1 MKKIDLKNLS
11 PADFEG
17 FVLKLGWKPYR
28 AGQIMSWLYQKAVTE
43 IDSMTN
49 LSFSLREE
57 LKKVA
62 SLSSLRPSQVLK
74 SEDDTK
80 KYLFPLEDGGVIESV
95 LIPPP
100 LEKPCAE
107 ARGKIKNSYTF
118 SHGVN
123 PIRKFS
129 NGINVPCESLL
140 TGFTLCISTQLGC
153 ALKCR
158 FCYTGKRGLVRNL
171 TTAEIVGQGGAVL
184 THSGGTGTIKN
195 IVLMGMGEPLSN
207 YENTVKALEI
217 IFHPQ
222 GFDFSHRR
230 VTLSSAGLIPEIK
243 RLGKESPVNLAISL
257 NAADHETRSFLM
269 PINRRHPLKELLAVL
284 RDYPLPHRK
293 RITFEYILI
302 DGVNDALRD
311 AEKLVDLL
319 RPLRCK
325 INLIPFNEHPGVAF
339 KRPAQ
344 EKIAAFRDFLVSH
357 GYTTIVRESRGNDI
371 LAACG
376 QLGGTHG

>member
-1 MKKIDLKNLS
+1 MKEIDLKNLN
-11 PADFEG
+11 PADLER
-17 FVLKLGWKPYR
+17 FVLKRGWAPYR
-28 AGQIMSWLYQKAVTE
+28 AGQIMSWLYQKGVTE

-49 LSFSLREE
+49 LSLSLREE

-62 SLSSLRPSQVLK
+62 SLSSLRPSRVLV
-74 SEDDTK
+74 SEDGTK

-95 LIPPP
+95 LIPEKRRFTP
-100 LEKPCAE
+100 LENPGAETRSPIKDSCAL
-107 ARGKIKNSYTF
+107 
-118 SHGVN
+118 SHKG
-123 PIRKFS
+123 
-129 NGINVPCESLL
+129 GQGESLI

-153 ALKCR
+153 RLKCR

-171 TTAEIVGQGGAVL
+171 TTAEIAGQVGAVL
-184 THSGGTGTIKN
+184 THLGGKGSVKN
-195 IVLMGMGEPLSN
+195 IVLMGMGEPLNN
-207 YENTVKALEI
+207 YENTLKALKI
-217 IFHPQ
+217 IFHPR

-230 VTLSSAGLIPEIK
+230 VTLSSAGLIPELK

-257 NAADHETRSFLM
+257 NAADDETRSFLM
-269 PINRRHPLKELLAVL
+269 PINQRYPLKELLAVL
-284 RDYPLPHRK
+284 RNYPLPHRK

-302 DGVNDALRD
+302 AGVNDALRD

-325 INLIPFNEHPGVAF
+325 INLIPLNEHPGVNF
-339 KRPAQ
+339 KRPEQ
-344 EKIAAFRDFLVSH
+344 EKIVAFQDFLISH

>member
-11 PADFEG
+11 PEDLEK

-28 AGQIMSWLYQKAVTE
+28 AGQIMSWLYHQGVIE

-49 LSFSLREE
+49 LSFPLREE
-57 LKKVA
+57 LKKKALV
-62 SLSSLRPSQVLK
+62 SFLRPSQVLV
-74 SEDDTK
+74 SEDGTQ
-80 KYLFPLEDGGVIESV
+80 KYLFPLEVGGVIESV
-95 LIPPP
+95 LIPEKGHFTP
-100 LEKPCAE
+100 LEKTSAE
-107 ARGKIKNSYTF
+107 ARGEIKDSCTF

-123 PIRKFS
+123 ATR
-129 NGINVPCESLL
+129 ERLL

-158 FCYTGKRGLVRNL
+158 FCYTGTRGLIRNL
-171 TTAEIVGQGGAVL
+171 TAAEIVGQVGAVL
-184 THSGGTGTIKN
+184 THLGGKGDIKN
-195 IVLMGMGEPLSN
+195 IVLMGMGEPLNN
-207 YENTVKALEI
+207 YDNTLKALEI

-222 GFDFSHRR
+222 GFAFSHRR
-230 VTLSSAGLIPEIK
+230 VTLSSAGLIPELK
-243 RLGKESPVNLAISL
+243 RLGKESRVNLAISL
-257 NAADHETRSFLM
+257 NAADYETRSFLM
-269 PINRRHPLKELLAVL
+269 PINRKHPLKELIDVL
-284 RDYPLPHRK
+284 GDYPLPHRK

-302 DGVNDALRD
+302 AGVNDALRD

-325 INLIPFNEHPGVAF
+325 INLIPFNEHPGGDF
-339 KRPAQ
+339 KRPAHG
-344 EKIAAFRDFLVSH
+344 KIAVFRDFLVSH
-357 GYTTIVRESRGNDI
+357 GYTTIVRESRGTDI

>member
-17 FVLKLGWKPYR
+17 FVLKLGWKPWR
-28 AGQIMSWLYQKAVTE
+28 AGQIMSWLYQKGVTE

-49 LSFSLREE
+49 LSLSLREE

-62 SLSSLRPSQVLK
+62 SLSSLSPSQVLV

-95 LIPPP
+95 LIP
-100 LEKPCAE
+100 EK
-107 ARGKIKNSYTF
+107 G
-118 SHGVN
+118 H
-123 PIRKFS
+123 
-129 NGINVPCESLL
+129 
-140 TGFTLCISTQLGC
+140 FTLCISTQLGC

-158 FCYTGKRGLVRNL
+158 FCYTGKGGLVRNL
-171 TTAEIVGQGGAVL
+171 TTAEIAGQVGAVL
-184 THSGGTGTIKN
+184 THLGGKGSIKN

-230 VTLSSAGLIPEIK
+230 VTLSSAGLIPELK

-257 NAADHETRSFLM
+257 NAADQETRSLLM

-293 RITFEYILI
+293 RITFEYVLI
-302 DGVNDALRD
+302 AGVNDALRD

-339 KRPAQ
+339 KRPEQ
-344 EKIAAFRDFLVSH
+344 EKVAAFRDFLVSH

>member
-1 MKKIDLKNLS
+1 
-11 PADFEG
+11 
-17 FVLKLGWKPYR
+17 V
-28 AGQIMSWLYQKAVTE
+28 
-43 IDSMTN
+43 
-49 LSFSLREE
+49 
-57 LKKVA
+57 
-62 SLSSLRPSQVLK
+62 
-74 SEDDTK
+74 
-80 KYLFPLEDGGVIESV
+80 
-95 LIPPP
+95 
-100 LEKPCAE
+100 
-107 ARGKIKNSYTF
+107 
-118 SHGVN
+118 
-123 PIRKFS
+123 
-129 NGINVPCESLL
+129 
-140 TGFTLCISTQLGC
+140 
-153 ALKCR
+153 
-158 FCYTGKRGLVRNL
+158 
-171 TTAEIVGQGGAVL
+171 GAVL
-184 THSGGTGTIKN
+184 THLGGKDTIKN

-257 NAADHETRSFLM
+257 NAADQETRSFLM
-269 PINRRHPLKELLAVL
+269 PINRRHPLKELLTVL

-293 RITFEYILI
+293 RITFEYVLI
-302 DGVNDALRD
+302 AGVNDALRD

-339 KRPAQ
+339 KRPEQ

-376 QLGGTHG
+376 QLGGRHG

>member
-11 PADFEG
+11 PEDFEG
-17 FVLKLGWKPYR
+17 FVLKLGWEPYR
-28 AGQIMSWLYQKAVTE
+28 AGQIMSWIYQKGVAE

-49 LSFSLREE
+49 LSLSLREE
-57 LKKVA
+57 LNKVA
-62 SLSSLRPSQVLK
+62 SLSSLRPSQVLV

-95 LIPPP
+95 LIP
-100 LEKPCAE
+100 EK
-107 ARGKIKNSYTF
+107 G
-118 SHGVN
+118 H
-123 PIRKFS
+123 
-129 NGINVPCESLL
+129 
-140 TGFTLCISTQLGC
+140 FTLCISTQLGC
-153 ALKCR
+153 SLKCR

-171 TTAEIVGQGGAVL
+171 TTAEIVGQVGAVL
-184 THSGGTGTIKN
+184 THSGSKSNIKN
-195 IVLMGMGEPLSN
+195 IVLMGMGEPLNN
-207 YENTVKALEI
+207 YENTLKALEI
-217 IFHPQ
+217 IFHPR

-230 VTLSSAGLIPEIK
+230 VTLSSAGLIPELK

-269 PINRRHPLKELLAVL
+269 PINRRHPLKELLAVVK
-284 RDYPLPHRK
+284 DYPLPHRK

-302 DGVNDALRD
+302 AGVNDALRD

-325 INLIPFNEHPGVAF
+325 INLIPFNEHPGVSF
-339 KRPAQ
+339 KRPEQ

>member
-17 FVLKLGWKPYR
+17 FVLKLGWEPYR
-28 AGQIMSWLYQKAVTE
+28 AGQIMSWIYQKGVAE

-49 LSFSLREE
+49 LSLSLREE
-57 LKKVA
+57 LNKVA
-62 SLSSLRPSQVLK
+62 SLSSLRPSQVLV

-95 LIPPP
+95 LIP
-100 LEKPCAE
+100 EK
-107 ARGKIKNSYTF
+107 G
-118 SHGVN
+118 H
-123 PIRKFS
+123 
-129 NGINVPCESLL
+129 
-140 TGFTLCISTQLGC
+140 FTLCISTQLGC
-153 ALKCR
+153 SLKCR

-171 TTAEIVGQGGAVL
+171 TTAEIVGQVGAVL
-184 THSGGTGTIKN
+184 THSGSKSNIKN
-195 IVLMGMGEPLSN
+195 IVLMGMGEPLNN
-207 YENTVKALEI
+207 YENTLKALEI
-217 IFHPQ
+217 IFHLR

-230 VTLSSAGLIPEIK
+230 VTLSSAGLIPELK

-269 PINRRHPLKELLAVL
+269 PINRRHPLKELLAVVK
-284 RDYPLPHRK
+284 DYPLPHRK

-302 DGVNDALRD
+302 AGVNDALRD

-325 INLIPFNEHPGVAF
+325 INLIPFNEHPGVSF
-339 KRPAQ
+339 KRPEQ

>member
-17 FVLKLGWKPYR
+17 FVLKLGWKPWR
-28 AGQIMSWLYQKAVTE
+28 AGQIMSWLYQKAAAG

-49 LSFSLREE
+49 LSLSLREE

-74 SEDDTK
+74 SGDDTK
-80 KYLFPLEDGGVIESV
+80 KYLFPLEGGGVIESV
-95 LIPPP
+95 LIP
-100 LEKPCAE
+100 EK
-107 ARGKIKNSYTF
+107 G
-118 SHGVN
+118 H
-123 PIRKFS
+123 
-129 NGINVPCESLL
+129 
-140 TGFTLCISTQLGC
+140 FTLCISTQLGC
-153 ALKCR
+153 ALNCR

-171 TTAEIVGQGGAVL
+171 TTAEIVGQVGAVL
-184 THSGGTGTIKN
+184 THSGGKGTIKN

-230 VTLSSAGLIPEIK
+230 VTLSSAGLIPELK

-257 NAADHETRSFLM
+257 NAADQETRSLLM
-269 PINRRHPLKELLAVL
+269 PINRRHPLKELLIVL

-302 DGVNDALRD
+302 AGVNDALRD

-339 KRPAQ
+339 KRPEQ

>member
-11 PADFEG
+11 PADFGG
-17 FVLKLGWKPYR
+17 FVLKLGWEPYR
-28 AGQIMSWLYQKAVTE
+28 AGQIMSWLYQKGVAE

-49 LSFSLREE
+49 LSLSLREE

-62 SLSSLRPSQVLK
+62 SLSSLRPSQVLV
-74 SEDDTK
+74 SEDGTK
-80 KYLFPLEDGGVIESV
+80 KYLFPLEDGGKIESV
-95 LIPPP
+95 LIT
-100 LEKPCAE
+100 EK
-107 ARGKIKNSYTF
+107 G
-118 SHGVN
+118 H
-123 PIRKFS
+123 
-129 NGINVPCESLL
+129 L
-140 TGFTLCISTQLGC
+140 TLCISTQLGC

-158 FCYTGKRGLVRNL
+158 FCYTGKQGLVRNL
-171 TTAEIVGQGGAVL
+171 TTAEIVGQVGAVL
-184 THSGGTGTIKN
+184 AHLGGKGTIKN
-195 IVLMGMGEPLSN
+195 IVLMGMGEPLNN

-230 VTLSSAGLIPEIK
+230 VTLSSAGLIPEVK

-302 DGVNDALRD
+302 AGVNDALQD

-319 RPLRCK
+319 RPLRSK
-325 INLIPFNEHPGVAF
+325 INLIPFNEHPGVSF
-339 KRPAQ
+339 KRPEQ
-344 EKIAAFRDFLVSH
+344 EKIVAFRDFLVSH